1 MRDYSKDFFVNGKPL
16 LVPDAQV
23 KLSFCDL
30 DDASSGRDESGLMHR
45 FVARYKVPTWEFSYA
60 FLTEDERR
68 YMESLFPNAPTFTF
82 SHPGVQGGME
92 DTVCYRSQYG
102 ICWHDARRGL
112 WSGYGFTV
120 IAC

>member
-1 MRDYSKDFFVNGKPL
+1 MKFSNQFFVNGRPL
-16 LVPDAQV
+16 LVPDENV
-23 KLSFCDL
+23 KLSYCDL

-60 FLTEDERR
+60 YLTEQERR
-68 YMESLFPNAPTFTF
+68 YLDSLFPNTPTFVF
-82 SHPGVQGGME
+82 SHPGNQGEME
-92 DTVCYRSQYG
+92 DTVCYRSQYAVS
-102 ICWHDARRGL
+102 WVNARTGL